1 MLAHQGYLDVFYYD
15 ESHRFGVP
23 ISLTP
28 CVPYAWQIKGETIEI
43 PTARSK
49 NIKVAGFFSKQNQL
63 THYCSQ
69 TSINSEKL
77 TEIFNDFALK
87 TTKETVIIV
96 DNALFIKIKCLGEI

>member
-49 NIKVAGFFSKQNQL
+49 NIKVAGFSPSRTNSPITVHKQVL
-63 THYCSQ
+63 
-69 TSINSEKL
+69 
-77 TEIFNDFALK
+77 
-87 TTKETVIIV
+87 IV
-96 DNALFIKIKCLGEI
+96 KN